1 MKQAT
6 PESQQENT
14 ENLRVEPQAG
24 EHQRTAFRR
33 YADLLGKYL
42 LPLWPRA
49 SLMAVLLLGG
59 IALQLIVP
67 QILRQFI
74 DAASEGQDTAFLIR
88 LAAIFLTIAIF
99 QQVLS
104 ACATYIS
111 SDVGWRATNNIRNDL
126 AQHCLRLDMA
136 FHNART
142 AGELIERI
150 DGDVT
155 ALSNFFSQFTVRIFG
170 SIIMLISI
178 LVLLWIEQPIVG
190 ITLTAFC
197 IIAFFTLGRIR
208 EWAVPAT
215 KMEREASAQLYSF
228 IEERLSGMDDLRA
241 NGAGR
246 FTLRQFQTAS
256 SKYFFR
262 QRTAWRMRMT
272 IWISSYGLF
281 VIADF
286 ATLALAVWLYSRGSI
301 TLGTGYLLFQY
312 MLMLEGPIEQLS
324 QQMQDLQKATAGIGR
339 IDELFQIEQH
349 VIDGNEVTAVAS
361 GALGVKFD
369 NVSFAYEEKPVLS
382 NLSFELKAG
391 QKLGLLGRTGSGKS
405 TLSRLLFRF
414 YDSTGGQVI
423 LGNKDIRDLQLA
435 DVRQRVGMVTQEVQL
450 FDATVR
456 ENLSFF
462 DTTIPDKQIIA
473 VIHDLGLGEWFDVLE
488 LGLDSK
494 IETGGGNL
502 SAGQAQLL
510 AFARVFLKNPGL
522 VILDEPSSRLDP
534 VSEELLERA
543 IDKLLQ
549 GRTAIII
556 AHRLETVKRADDI
569 MMLADG
575 ELLEYGVRRKL
586 EQDTTSHY
594 HKLVNNHTG
603 ESLDTD
609 WDIDNEAIDLKE
621 DFTQPQKELEL
632 S

>member
-1 MKQAT
+1 MNPAT
-6 PESQQENT
+6 LQNTEEIAEQQSQQK
-14 ENLRVEPQAG
+14 
-24 EHQRTAFRR
+24 HKRTAFRR
-33 YADLLGKYL
+33 YADLLGQYL
-42 LPLWPRA
+42 IPLWPRA
-49 SLMAVLLLGG
+49 LLMAILLLAG
-59 IALQLIVP
+59 IALQLFVP

-74 DAASEGQDTAFLIR
+74 DAASTGESTNFLLR
-88 LAAIFLTIAIF
+88 LAGIFLAIAMF
-99 QQVLS
+99 QQILS
-104 ACATYIS
+104 AFAVYIS
-111 SDVGWRATNNIRNDL
+111 GDVGWRATNQIRNDL
-126 AQHCLRLDMA
+126 AQHCLRLDMS

-155 ALSNFFSQFTVRIFG
+155 ALSNFFSQFVVHIFG
-170 SIIMLISI
+170 SIIMLVSI

-190 ITLTAFC
+190 GALTAFS
-197 IIAFFTLGRIR
+197 ILAFFTLGRIR

-228 IEERLSGMDDLRA
+228 IEERLSGIEDLRA

-246 FTLRQFQTAS
+246 FTLQQFQTAS

-262 QRTAWRMRMT
+262 QRHAWRMRMT
-272 IWISSYGLF
+272 IWMSSYGLF

-286 ATLALAVWLYSRGSI
+286 ATLALTVWLFSRGSI

-312 MLMLEGPIEQLS
+312 MLMLEGPIERLS

-349 VIDGNEVTAVAS
+349 VVDSDEVIAVAN
-361 GALGVKFD
+361 GALGIKFQD
-369 NVSFAYEEKPVLS
+369 VSFAYEEKKVLS

-391 QKLGLLGRTGSGKS
+391 EKLGLLGRTGSGKS

-414 YDSTGGQVI
+414 YDPTEGQVI
-423 LGNKDIRDLQLA
+423 LGNKDIKDLKLS

-462 DTTIPDKQIIA
+462 DNSISDKEITD
-473 VIHDLGLGEWFDVLE
+473 VIHDLGLGEWFTALE
-488 LGLDSK
+488 KGLDSK

-534 VSEELLERA
+534 ESEALLERA

-575 ELLEYGVRRKL
+575 ELLEYGVRKKL
-586 EQDTTSHY
+586 ELTPTSHY
-594 HKLVNNHTG
+594 YQLLNNHHA
-603 ESLDTD
+603 ESLDD
-609 WDIDNEAIDLKE
+609 DFEQI
-621 DFTQPQKELEL
+621 DFTENKKEMVL